1 MAGTAKKA
9 FGGAKVIYV
18 ARFEKESKQ
27 AEPETGDIVERPM
40 SEQKGDLIAYY
51 SRMTDFNSYHA
62 RCLRV
67 KSDCTVNLG
76 LEILNVPKEDAARDR
91 LAVVNEMGQ
100 SFQEVIARVSLDFET
115 TGNGYLEI
123 VRNRAGQV
131 EELYYAPAVLMKRRK
146 RGEKFPFVYQG
157 SAESVDFYAY
167 KTGEKPG
174 DPEHG
179 EILHFCNYT
188 DKSRYY
194 GLPDWRGAVPD
205 IEVDYYAVL
214 YNQKFF
220 VNSGVPDL
228 AIVVEG
234 GQFDEETEK
243 KVVEFFQSNFKG
255 LENAHRTLYLPINDQ
270 EVSVRFEKLALDVKD
285 RDGSFDKLRA
295 RCRDNIVSAHGVPP
309 RLVGIVVS
317 GQLGG
322 GGEIH
327 GQLKVFQEVTINPR
341 QTLFETKL
349 QPILKDMGID
359 ADFKFQEL
367 DTKIQ
372 EKDSEYYPALVGAG
386 ILDAN
391 EAREDLGYGPREEE
405 QETGSPPE
413 EKLVDALEKIY
424 KEL

>member
-1 MAGTAKKA
+1 M
-9 FGGAKVIYV
+9 
-18 ARFEKESKQ
+18 
-27 AEPETGDIVERPM
+27 GDAVERPM
-40 SEQKGDLIAYY
+40 TQDRGDLINYY
-51 SRMTDFNSYHA
+51 SRITDYNSYHA

-76 LEILNVPKEDAARDR
+76 LEILDEPKENAIRDR
-91 LAVVNEMGQ
+91 LAVVNDMGQ
-100 SFQEVIARVSLDFET
+100 SFQEVISRVSLDFET

-123 VRNRAGQV
+123 VRDRAGRIQ
-131 EELYYAPAVLMKRRK
+131 ELYHAPAILMKRRK
-146 RGEKFPFVYQG
+146 RGEKFPFIYKG
-157 SAESVDFYAY
+157 LAEAVDFYAY
-167 KTGEKPG
+167 RPGEKPG

-220 VNSGVPDL
+220 INSGVPDL

-234 GQFDEETEK
+234 GEFDEETEK
-243 KVVEFFQSNFKG
+243 KVVNFFQSNFKG
-255 LENAHRTLYLPINDQ
+255 LNNAHRTLYLPVNDQ
-270 EVSVRFEKLALDVKD
+270 DIKVRFEKLALDIKD

-341 QTLFETKL
+341 QTLFESKL
-349 QPILKDMGID
+349 RPVLKEMGIE

-391 EAREDLGYGPREEE
+391 EAREDLGYGARQEEPE
-405 QETGSPPE
+405 SGTPPE
-413 EKLVDALEKIY
+413 EALVDTLEKIY